1 MPKAPIALGIVPS
14 RLSLL
19 LHVVL
24 AALVAGMAL
33 LLAPL
38 WLGVPLLV
46 AILAVTLH
54 ALRGRPSGALRALPL
69 ADDGLRWEWC
79 DPGDTAWRSV
89 TLRCDYLG
97 PWLIGLRLDARRLW
111 LWPDS
116 SSAASLWQLRR
127 LLVQQRSA

>member
-1 MPKAPIALGIVPS
+1 M
-14 RLSLL
+14 
-19 LHVVL
+19 L

-38 WLGVPLLV
+38 WLGALLLV
-46 AILAVTLH
+46 AILAVILH
-54 ALRGRPSGALRALPL
+54 VLRGRPSGALRALPL

-79 DPGDTAWRSV
+79 DPGDTAWRPV

-127 LLVQQRSA
+127 LLVQQRSP